1 VLSRRETAFGT
12 TDTWEAARIWGSVAL
27 RTCFCRLVPRLGGI
41 MLLAAV
47 RLLQPDQTALDS
59 ELQKSGQLRGG

>member
-1 VLSRRETAFGT
+1 
-12 TDTWEAARIWGSVAL
+12 
-27 RTCFCRLVPRLGGI
+27 LGGI

-47 RLLQPDQTALDS
+47 RLLQPDQTALGS